1 MRRGVSEMRVRRATG
16 RGGQSQ
22 VQPGVRSG
30 QQPSGGGRAQP
41 NVLHDQMQPNTFR
54 APQGRSSTQPA
65 WAGTTPAPAARAR
78 RTVMSGLLL
87 WLIVFFLAVVVLLLS
102 AVK

>member
-1 MRRGVSEMRVRRATG
+1 MTMRRTTG
-16 RGGQSQ
+16 RGGQGQ
-22 VQPGVRSG
+22 VQPGARNG
-30 QQPSGGGRAQP
+30 QQRQPPSGWGRAQP

-54 APQGRSSTQPA
+54 ATQGRTSGPPTA
-65 WAGTTPAPAARAR
+65 WPGSLPAPAARAR
-78 RTVMSGLLL
+78 RTVMSGLLI